1 MRRSFVGN
9 ITLMSRRIVFNFVG
23 NILALEL
30 WIFVT
35 AFYAF
40 LHTQCVLTIVYFS
53 NPPYLFDFHWET
65 VWDIYLF
72 FKTLKD
78 FFFFYGHELLNFP
91 NHVLCPCWFHV
102 YSKNTTENAFYIHI
116 KLYKIMNLYP
126 WEFNFV
132 FLSPSKCMRHHL
144 LIK

>member
-1 MRRSFVGN
+1 MWPWFVEMILSIGGNMCLMSPKKCLDYLELFCTISYLPWMTWCCYWGTVYLLSNPGNNFATFRYNTQGVLLSEN
-9 ITLMSRRIVFNFVG
+9 ITLVSRRIVFNFVG

-72 FKTLKD
+72 F
-78 FFFFYGHELLNFP
+78 
-91 NHVLCPCWFHV
+91 
-102 YSKNTTENAFYIHI
+102 
-116 KLYKIMNLYP
+116 
-126 WEFNFV
+126 
-132 FLSPSKCMRHHL
+132 
-144 LIK
+144 

>member
-1 MRRSFVGN
+1 MAWCCYWSTVYLLPKPGNNFATFRYNTRGVLLSEN
-9 ITLMSRRIVFNFVG
+9 ITLVSRRIVFNFVG

-30 WIFVT
+30 WIFLT

-78 FFFFYGHELLNFP
+78 FFFFYGHELLNFL
-91 NHVLCPCWFHV
+91 NHVLCPCWFHIV
-102 YSKNTTENAFYIHI
+102 KTQQKMHFIYI
-116 KLYKIMNLYP
+116 
-126 WEFNFV
+126 
-132 FLSPSKCMRHHL
+132 
-144 LIK
+144 